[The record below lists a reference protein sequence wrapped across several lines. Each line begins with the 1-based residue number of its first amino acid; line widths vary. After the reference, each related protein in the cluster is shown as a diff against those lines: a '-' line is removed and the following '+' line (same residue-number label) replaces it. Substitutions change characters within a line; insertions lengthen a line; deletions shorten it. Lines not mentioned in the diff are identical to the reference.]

1 MKAYIRK
8 LSSSRKQDLAV
19 CLIGLSMMMIAM
31 ILH

>member
-8 LSSSRKQDLAV
+8 LSNSRKQDLAV

-31 ILH
+31 IIH